1 MKNFIIVMLA
11 ALVATS
17 CVSSKKYNELLKQ
30 NEVCNKEVADLKKKN
45 HKQETDITEITA
57 LRDRLQSEIAAA
69 QTELDTLRRNYFVCK
84 NELASLQDSYSKIDT
99 KYKSSVS
106 SNQQLSQDLLAKE
119 NALNALSEKL
129 STLAKELAEKEE
141 LLAEKEKKVAEL
153 QSILDTM
160 QNKMRELKQRIS
172 DALIGFA
179 GKGLTVHTKNGKVY
193 VSVDEKLLF
202 ASGKWEVGA
211 AGREALEQVGKAL
224 ANNPDIQILVE
235 GHTDNV
241 PLKGK
246 GDVKDNWDL
255 SVMRAT
261 AIVKILLEN
270 PNVSPAQI
278 EAGGRGEFSP
288 VVDNSSSENRA
299 KNRRSEII
307 LTPKLDELYQLLGE

>member
-1 MKNFIIVMLA
+1 MTKKIFILIMAIAVA
-11 ALVATS
+11 TVAATS

-30 NEVCNKEVADLKKKN
+30 KEDCDKEVASLNKKN
-45 HKQETDITEITA
+45 HKQETDITELTA
-57 LRDRLQSEIAAA
+57 LRDRLNGEIAAA
-69 QTELDTLRRNYFVCK
+69 QNELDTLRRNYFVCK
-84 NELASLQDSYSKIDT
+84 GELASLQDSYSKIDS
-99 KYKSSVS
+99 KYKTTVS
-106 SNQQLSQDLLAKE
+106 NNQQLSQDLLAKE
-119 NALNALSEKL
+119 EALNAL
-129 STLAKELAEKEE
+129 AKALNEKEAQ
-141 LLAEKEKKVAEL
+141 LAEKEKKVAEL
-153 QSILDTM
+153 QSVLDAM
-160 QNKMRELKQRIS
+160 QNKMRELKNKIS
-172 DALIGFA
+172 AALTGFA
-179 GKGLTVHTKNGKVY
+179 DKGLTIYTKNGKVY

-211 AGREALEQVGKAL
+211 AGRDALAQVSKAL

-270 PNVSPAQI
+270 PNVSPSQI

-299 KNRRSEII
+299 KNRRSDII
-307 LTPKLDELYQLLGE
+307 ITPKLDDLYQILGE